1 MTKISTS
8 QLRREITETI
18 NRVFYANERV
28 VVEKGSKKL
37 AVILPYEEYS
47 AFCRYQDL
55 MDLEAIRKSKE
66 SGGKYIDIE
75 TVGKELGLDDD
86 ERSEG
91 ITQ

>member
-8 QLRREITETI
+8 QLRREVTETI

-28 VVEKGSKKL
+28 VVQKSNKNL
-37 AVILPYEEYS
+37 AVILPYEEYN

-66 SGGKYIDIE
+66 SNGEYVDIQ
-75 TVGKELGLDDD
+75 TLGKELGLNEED
-86 ERSEG
+86 ELQGSS
-91 ITQ
+91 

>member
-1 MTKISTS
+1 MTKISTA
-8 QLRREITETI
+8 QLRKEVTETI

-28 VVEKGSKKL
+28 VVEKGNKKL

-66 SGGKYIDIE
+66 SGGKYVDIE
-75 TVGKELGLDDD
+75 TIGKELGLNDQ
-86 ERSEG
+86 EESG
-91 ITQ
+91 AKT